1 MGESFMSSSD
11 LRLLVHEI
19 RSPLTV
25 IDAATH
31 LMTEALKGNKT
42 TTTEGLL
49 EMAAAINRSTARI
62 EALLRQTFRELEMKE
77 ADYHVKEICPVI
89 DYALEQAKDR
99 LLMGD
104 IQVFRHY
111 EPGFPI
117 HCQEKRL
124 LMAFINI
131 ITNAT
136 EAMEKGGSLFVDV
149 APVEDHLQVR
159 FRDNGC
165 GIPADKLNR
174 LLHWPYTSKTHG
186 LGVGLTLVKE
196 IMDAHKATIEIS
208 STVGEG
214 TTVTIRFPQVKKPS
228 KNPGTGDEEIY
239 AGITGTGNTRALF
252 KG

>member
-31 LMTEALKGNKT
+31 LMTEALKGNKE

-77 ADYHVKEICPVI
+77 ADFHAKEICPVI

-111 EPGFPI
+111 VPGFPI

-124 LMAFINI
+124 LMAFINL

-149 APVEDHLQVR
+149 LPSGDYLQVR

-165 GIPADKLNR
+165 GIPADKLSR
-174 LLHWPYTSKTHG
+174 LLHWPYTSKAHG

-208 STVGEG
+208 SVINEG
-214 TTVTIRFPQVKKPS
+214 TTVMIRFPLMKETAQK
-228 KNPGTGDEEIY
+228 PGTAISEIY
-239 AGITGTGNTRALF
+239 TGVEGGGNVGTY
-252 KG
+252 

>member
-1 MGESFMSSSD
+1 MSSSD

-31 LMTEALKGNKT
+31 LMAEALKGNKEA
-42 TTTEGLL
+42 TTEGLL

-99 LLMGD
+99 LLMND

-111 EPGFPI
+111 QPGFPI

-149 APVEDHLQVR
+149 LPSGDYLQVR

-174 LLHWPYTSKTHG
+174 LLHWPYTSKAHG

-208 STVGEG
+208 SVVGEG
-214 TTVTIRFPQVKKPS
+214 TTVLIRFPQVKKPVE
-228 KNPGTGDEEIY
+228 NPEVSDGEAYNGI
-239 AGITGTGNTRALF
+239 AGIPGARTVVR
-252 KG
+252 K